1 MQRSTALEEFGVDMA
16 NLDAAPTRVHA
27 RDQLCSGQHTKPV
40 CACYRPAIA
49 LAVQTI
55 IRTGA
60 CYRTLHML
68 PIRQRERLEG
78 FPDATIRSERA
89 PCSTDHFFPRY
100 GPLICTCAKISV
112 IIHMSRARTSFTL
125 LPLTTT
131 ITLRCRLEN
140 KVKAQVPLRRKC
152 FSPPPFFF

>member
-1 MQRSTALEEFGVDMA
+1 MA

-55 IRTGA
+55 IRTAA
-60 CYRTLHML
+60 CYRTVHML

-89 PCSTDHFFPRY
+89 PSSTDHFLPALRAINLHVRQDFRHHSHVTCSY
-100 GPLICTCAKISV
+100 IFHFASTDNYNYLAMPLGKQGQG
-112 IIHMSRARTSFTL
+112 TSS
-125 LPLTTT
+125 
-131 ITLRCRLEN
+131 
-140 KVKAQVPLRRKC
+140 AQAQM
-152 FSPPPFFF
+152 FQSPPFFF